1 MNSQEWF
8 CNVSRQSLGFLKDY
22 HWFCYN
28 PLLMP
33 VWYTLELIYY
43 HASVLGSVISV
54 WLRKKSILML
64 HFTQKQSISVSNQ
77 FTGYLITS
85 VFAAF
90 FWTRPFTN
98 LSLLLHTLLLGLPL
112 NLASIMAAL
121 FWALGTGEWD
131 WKLPHFFK
139 DQGRICSKNLVP
151 ASSHQWTLHQFEQK
165 NSFPSWEVFQ
175 GFEISLAVGI

>member
-85 VFAAF
+85 AFAAF

-131 WKLPHFFK
+131 WKLPHFSRTRVEFAVK
-139 DQGRICSKNLVP
+139 TWCLPPPTSRLS
-151 ASSHQWTLHQFEQK
+151 
-165 NSFPSWEVFQ
+165 
-175 GFEISLAVGI
+175 ISLSKRTVFHPEKSFKASKSHLQ